1 MMEKKMTSGEIAKK
15 TGVSQKAIRLY
26 DEKGLLKPTEYS
38 EGNYRLYD
46 KEALIVLEKIIALK
60 QIGFSL
66 EEIHQNLAE
75 DKDVDITEALTR
87 QLDILEGKKYEIE
100 KAIASIKSVLV
111 RQGEEPDWDSVA
123 DIVKMM
129 QIDQGADERHW
140 EALKH
145 HASPEDWYVMIY
157 KSLGLQADS
166 RVLDLGCGFAKLWRN
181 NWSTIPEKVMID
193 AYDLHG
199 SWADDFEKYL
209 EENSDTLAEG
219 TRINLYFEDVESEN
233 TWEEIGK
240 RDSYDCIIAHY
251 LISFLKDAE
260 KFVARVADVLTE
272 GGMFTTNGAGVSC
285 EHAFWQEYFEKM
297 GLKTDFMK
305 EKEAKAQK
313 KLDDFLGLLGKY
325 FAKVENIAIDNRMRY
340 EDAGELFARLVERY
354 PEDKKYLTDK
364 EKMIKEYFEKEIKEC
379 GAIIVPTSNDFQHCY
394 K

>member
-1 MMEKKMTSGEIAKK
+1 MEKKMTSGEIAKK

-66 EEIHQNLAE
+66 EEIHRSLAE
-75 DKDVDITEALTR
+75 DKDVNITETLTR

-145 HASPEDWYVMIY
+145 HDSPEDWYVMIY
-157 KSLGLQADS
+157 KSLGLQANS

-181 NWSTIPEKVMID
+181 NWSTIPGNVQID
-193 AYDLHG
+193 GYDLHG

-209 EENSDTLAEG
+209 EENSSTLAEG
-219 TRINLYFEDVESEN
+219 TRINLYFEDVESED

-240 RDSYDCIIAHY
+240 RDSYDYIIAHY

-260 KFVARVADVLTE
+260 KFVARVAEVLAP
-272 GGMFTTNGAGVSC
+272 GGMFTTNGAGVSR
-285 EHAFWQEYFEKM
+285 EHRFWQEYFARM
-297 GLKTDFMK
+297 GLKNDFMK
-305 EKEAKAQK
+305 AREAKAQK
-313 KLDDFLGLLGKY
+313 KLDDFLVLLRKY
-325 FAKVENIAIDNRMRY
+325 FGKVENIAIDNKMRY
-340 EDAGELFARLVERY
+340 EDADELFARLLERY

-364 EKMIKEYFEKEIKEC
+364 EKMIKEFFNREMNEQ
-379 GAIIVPTSNDFQHCY
+379 GAIIVPTSNDFQHCF
-394 K
+394 KE